1 MFRSVQ
7 RAALLSSHLKARTPI
22 DKVRNINILPK
33 PPKMSHLFEAD
44 TPDEVKNAKV
54 SDSRK
59 SVGRSSQLGGRVVL
73 RLVWADD
80 EWMDRVFILSL

>member
-22 DKVRNINILPK
+22 DKFRGINILPRP

-54 SDSRK
+54 RDIDG
-59 SVGRSSQLGGRVVL
+59 VCLIGGLNGVDGVYIS
-73 RLVWADD
+73 
-80 EWMDRVFILSL
+80 RVFTSSR